1 MMQSTFSLG
10 YEPLGSAAGH
20 FEESGPG
27 QRQRQGSRSQRSQK
41 GSAPAPMSSYQTFT
55 GATVDEAKRAMR
67 QALGPEG
74 VVLAVR
80 RHANGQVE
88 LRAIEKGQPLYRGEG
103 GSSAKGGGLFGRKP
117 AQQRQPEAPSL
128 GGLAEPRVEQQPTK
142 AQRHRS
148 EPEIEEPRTS
158 DNAMG
163 ALRGDFSRKLG
174 GRDAQNND
182 PLAQAWE
189 QKLGR
194 HGISSRLIRAL
205 VEEAHDYGSQAD
217 EAELLSFAL
226 SRTLRFAPLN
236 IQRDV
241 PIMLI
246 GQTGAGKTS
255 SAAKLAA
262 AAAAQGSRLS
272 FISADVGRA
281 GAIEQMQTYADALDT
296 RFWAVEEPRQVA
308 QIMRSERPGQGVILD
323 TPGVSP
329 FASQDVAAVR
339 AFRESLGAEMI
350 LVIPASGDV
359 GEHTDWVSAFGELG
373 VRRCVITKFDA
384 SRRIGAAISACYQAG
399 MALAY
404 FSEAPFIADGLIE
417 AQPDYLARRLLMDV
431 PARLG
436 GGR

>member
-1 MMQSTFSLG
+1 
-10 YEPLGSAAGH
+10 
-20 FEESGPG
+20 
-27 QRQRQGSRSQRSQK
+27 
-41 GSAPAPMSSYQTFT
+41 MSSYQTFT

-67 QALGPEG
+67 QALGPDG

-88 LRAIEKGQPLYRGEG
+88 LRAIEKGQPLFRGEG
-103 GSSAKGGGLFGRKP
+103 GGTPTGLFGRKP
-117 AQQRQPEAPSL
+117 APEQAPAPSI
-128 GGLAEPRVEQQPTK
+128 GGLPEPRVDEPPHAPRRPQQ
-142 AQRHRS
+142 
-148 EPEIEEPRTS
+148 EPHIEEPRTRPET
-158 DNAMG
+158 AMG
-163 ALRGDFSRKLG
+163 ALRGDFSRKLNN
-174 GRDAQNND
+174 RDTRADD
-182 PLAQAWE
+182 PLARSWE

-194 HGISSRLIRAL
+194 HGISPHLIRAL
-205 VEEAHDYGSQAD
+205 VDEAHDFGGHGD
-217 EAELLSFAL
+217 EAELLAFAL

-236 IQRDV
+236 IMRDV

-262 AAAAQGSRLS
+262 GAAAQGGRLS

-281 GAIEQMQTYADALDT
+281 GAVEQMQTYADALDT

-308 QIMRSERPGQGVILD
+308 HIMRTERPGEGVILD

-329 FASQDVAAVR
+329 FAAQDVAAVR

-373 VRRCVITKFDA
+373 VRRCIITKFDA
-384 SRRIGAAISACYQAG
+384 SRRIGAAISACHQAG

-404 FSEAPFIADGLIE
+404 FSEAPFIADGLID

-436 GGR
+436 PNR

>member
-1 MMQSTFSLG
+1 M
-10 YEPLGSAAGH
+10 
-20 FEESGPG
+20 
-27 QRQRQGSRSQRSQK
+27 
-41 GSAPAPMSSYQTFT
+41 SYQTFT
-55 GATVDEAKRAMR
+55 GASVEEAKQAMR
-67 QALGPEG
+67 RALGPDG

-80 RHANGQVE
+80 RGTGGGVE
-88 LRAIEKGQPLYRGEG
+88 LRAIQKGQPLFKGEG
-103 GSSAKGGGLFGRKP
+103 GAGPGMFGRRHTQDQAPAPSIGGLREPRVQDDAAAPRQTQPQPQPQKGLFGARDETRRDGNP
-117 AQQRQPEAPSL
+117 
-128 GGLAEPRVEQQPTK
+128 V
-142 AQRHRS
+142 H
-148 EPEIEEPRTS
+148 
-158 DNAMG
+158 
-163 ALRGDFSRKLG
+163 ALRGDFSRKLT
-174 GRDAQNND
+174 RDNASQD
-182 PLAQAWE
+182 PLHRAWE

-194 HGISSRLIRAL
+194 HGLTPRLVRAL
-205 VEEAHDYGSQAD
+205 VDEGNDYAGRGD
-217 EAELLSFAL
+217 EVDQLSYAL
-226 SRTLRFAPLN
+226 SKTLRFAPLN
-236 IQRDV
+236 ILRDV

-262 AAAAQGSRLS
+262 GAAAQGGRLA

-308 QIMRSERPGQGVILD
+308 QIMRQERPGEGIILD

-329 FASQDVAAVR
+329 FASADVAAVR

-359 GEHTDWVSAFGELG
+359 GEHTDWVSAFADLG
-373 VRRCVITKFDA
+373 VRRCIITKFDA

-436 GGR
+436 QGR